1 MTRNRPLL
9 ILGLAVVALL
19 AVSIVQRV
27 LHRRAVTTPA
37 TTTVVAADF
46 DPADINRV
54 TVGAGDDS
62 LAVVLERLG
71 EGWVARTAWDHP
83 ADTRKLQELLAAVD
97 SLQGEFRSDEAAI
110 LDDYGLGP
118 QSAPVK
124 VTLFGKDWQP
134 VCALLLG
141 ERADDGSGVFV
152 RAPSSHAVYL
162 TRTEVRGKL
171 GLWSPEAKPESRHFL
186 DLSVFKTDAAG
197 IRRIA
202 LHQGDKTLVMEK
214 VLTAA
219 GPGDGSAPPPQDWE
233 WTLTAPSRRA
243 LAKTKVDGVMN
254 AMAAVQAA
262 DVADPGAAMEM
273 YGLWKAERRVEVTLA
288 DGSTFEL
295 RVGDARPAADGVQE
309 GRYCMTSRD
318 RKIWVIREF
327 KIDQI
332 FKKLED
338 LLPDA

>member
-1 MTRNRPLL
+1 MTRNRPLT
-9 ILGLAVVALL
+9 ILALAAALL
-19 AVSIVQRV
+19 LVVSVAQRM
-27 LHRRAVTTPA
+27 LHRRAVTSPA
-37 TTTVVAADF
+37 TATVVAADF
-46 DPADINRV
+46 DPADVNRI
-54 TVGAGDDS
+54 TVGAEADT
-62 LAVVLERLG
+62 ATVVIERLG
-71 EGWVARTAWDHP
+71 GGWVTRTAWDHP
-83 ADTRKLQELLAAVD
+83 ADPRKIQELLAAMD
-97 SLQGEFRSDEAAI
+97 SLQGDFRSDEAAI

-118 QSAPVK
+118 RSAPVE

-141 ERADDGSGVFV
+141 KRADDGAGVFV
-152 RAPSSHAVYL
+152 RAPGSNAVYL
-162 TRTEVRGKL
+162 ARTEVRGKL
-171 GLWSPEAKPESRHFL
+171 GLWSPESRPESRHFL

-219 GPGDGSAPPPQDWE
+219 GPGDGAAPPPQDWE

-254 AMAAVQAA
+254 ALAAVQAA
-262 DVADPGAAMEM
+262 DVADPGVGMDR
-273 YGLWKAERRVEVTLA
+273 YGLWKAERRVEVTMA

-295 RVGDARPAADGVQE
+295 RVGDARPATGGAQE
-309 GRYCMTSRD
+309 GRYCMTSLD
-318 RKIWVIREF
+318 RKIWVIRDF
-327 KIDQI
+327 KIEQI

>member
-9 ILGLAVVALL
+9 ILSLAVVALL
-19 AVSIVQRV
+19 AVSVFQRV
-27 LHRRAVTTPA
+27 LHRRAVTSPA
-37 TTTVVAADF
+37 TATVVAADF

-54 TVGAGDDS
+54 AVGAGDDS

-83 ADTRKLQELLAAVD
+83 VDARKLQELLAAMD

-118 QSAPVK
+118 QSDPVK

-141 ERADDGSGVFV
+141 KRADDGSGVFV
-152 RAPSSHAVYL
+152 RAPSSNAVYL
-162 TRTEVRGKL
+162 ARTEVRGKL
-171 GLWSPEAKPESRHFL
+171 GLWSPEAKPETRHFL

-197 IRRIA
+197 ISRIA

-214 VLTAA
+214 ILAA
-219 GPGDGSAPPPQDWE
+219 SGPGDGSAPPPRDWE
-233 WTLTAPSRRA
+233 WMLTAPSRRA

-262 DVADPGAAMEM
+262 DVADPGVGMEK
-273 YGLWKAERRVEVTLA
+273 YGLWRAERRVEVTLA

-295 RVGDARPAADGVQE
+295 RVGDARPAANGAQE

-318 RKIWVIREF
+318 RKIWVIR
-327 KIDQI
+327 
-332 FKKLED
+332 
-338 LLPDA
+338 

>member
-1 MTRNRPLL
+1 MNRNRPLL
-9 ILGLAVVALL
+9 ILAAAVALL
-19 AVSIVQRV
+19 LVVSVAQRV
-27 LHRRAVTTPA
+27 LHRRAVTSPA
-37 TTTVVAADF
+37 TATVVAADF

-54 TVGAGDDS
+54 TVQTAADTA
-62 LAVVLERLG
+62 AVVLERLG

-83 ADTRKLQELLAAVD
+83 VDPRKLQELLAAMD
-97 SLQGEFRSDEAAI
+97 SLQGDFRSDAASI

-118 QSAPVK
+118 QSNPPQ

-134 VCALLLG
+134 VASLLLG
-141 ERADDGSGVFV
+141 KRADDGSGVFV
-152 RAPSSHAVYL
+152 RTPDGNAVYL
-162 TRTEVRGKL
+162 ARTEVRGKL
-171 GLWSPEAKPESRHFL
+171 GLWSPEARPETRHFL

-197 IRRIA
+197 IRKIA

-214 VLTAA
+214 VMTAA
-219 GPGDGSAPPPQDWE
+219 GSGDGSAPPPQDWE
-233 WTLTAPSRRA
+233 WTLTSPSRRA

-254 AMAAVQAA
+254 ALASIQAA
-262 DVADPGAAMEM
+262 DVADPGVGMDK

-295 RVGDARPAADGVQE
+295 RVGDARPAGGGAQE
-309 GRYCMTSRD
+309 GRFCMTSRD

>member
-9 ILGLAVVALL
+9 ILSLAVLLLL
-19 AVSIVQRV
+19 AASVARRV
-27 LHRRAVTTPA
+27 MHRRAVTAPTS
-37 TTTVVAADF
+37 TTVVAADF
-46 DPADINRV
+46 DPADISRV
-54 TVGAGDDS
+54 TVGNRADS

-71 EGWVARTAWDHP
+71 DGWVARTAWDHP
-83 ADTRKLQELLAAVD
+83 ADPRKLQDLLAAMD
-97 SLQGEFRSDEAAI
+97 SLQGDFRSDEAAI

-118 QSAPVK
+118 QSDPVK

-134 VCALLLG
+134 VCSLLLG
-141 ERADDGSGVFV
+141 KRADDGSGVFV
-152 RAPSSHAVYL
+152 RAPDRHAVYL
-162 TRTEVRGKL
+162 ARTEVRGKL
-171 GLWSPEAKPESRHFL
+171 GMWAPEARPETRAFL
-186 DLSVFKTDAAG
+186 DLQVFKTDRDS
-197 IRRIA
+197 IRKIA

-214 VLTAA
+214 VLAPA
-219 GPGDGSAPPPQDWE
+219 GPGDGSAPPAQDWE

-254 AMAAVQAA
+254 ALTGIQAA
-262 DVADPGAAMEM
+262 DVADPAVGMEK

-295 RVGDARPAADGVQE
+295 RVGDLQPPAGGGQE
-309 GRYCMTSRD
+309 GRYCMTSRNTMV
-318 RKIWVIREF
+318 WVIREF

>member
-1 MTRNRPLL
+1 MNRNRPLL
-9 ILGLAVVALL
+9 ILAAVVALL
-19 AVSIVQRV
+19 LVASVAQRV
-27 LHRRAVTTPA
+27 LHRRAVTSPA
-37 TTTVVAADF
+37 TATVVAADF
-46 DPADINRV
+46 DPAGINRV
-54 TVGAGDDS
+54 TVGAGADT
-62 LAVVLERLG
+62 ATVVIERLG
-71 EGWVARTAWDHP
+71 EGWVTRTAWDHP
-83 ADTRKLQELLAAVD
+83 ADPRKLQELLAALD
-97 SLQGEFRSDEAAI
+97 SLQGDFRSDEAAI

-141 ERADDGSGVFV
+141 KRADDGAGVFV
-152 RAPSSHAVYL
+152 RAPGSNAVYL
-162 TRTEVRGKL
+162 ARTEVRGKL
-171 GLWSPEAKPESRHFL
+171 GLWSPEAAPESRHFL

-197 IRRIA
+197 IRRIT
-202 LHQGDKTLVMEK
+202 LHQGDKALVMEK

-219 GPGDGSAPPPQDWE
+219 GPGDGSAPPPQEWE
-233 WTLTAPSRRA
+233 WTLTSPSRRA

-254 AMAAVQAA
+254 ALASIQAA
-262 DVADPGAAMEM
+262 DIADPRVGMEQ
-273 YGLWKAERRVEVTLA
+273 YGLWKAERRVEVALA

-295 RVGDARPAADGVQE
+295 RVGDARPVAGGVQE
-309 GRYCMTSRD
+309 GRFCMTSRD